1 MGWSFVN
8 DICRSERRPTLT
20 GARNSGKKKRSSSVL
35 CASYFYEKNKAALEF
50 QRWPGALNVPDPVAV
65 TVDPQGRV
73 YVSATTRRK
82 VADQDIREHRDWIPD
97 DVALTSVE
105 EKEAFLKRE
114 LAPGKVRLPGG
125 GLLDNNK
132 DGSIDWKDLTIHS
145 ERIYQLRDTAHD
157 GTADKITIFAEGFNS
172 VVTGI
177 AAGILYHDGWVYVTI
192 APDLVRLL
200 DTNDDGVA
208 DEREI
213 VAHGFGMHIAYAGH
227 DMHGPRIGR
236 IGASTGASVTKA

>member
-125 GLLDNNK
+125 GLLDNTRTAPSTGKISPYTASVSTNCAIRPTTARRTK
-132 DGSIDWKDLTIHS
+132 S
-145 ERIYQLRDTAHD
+145 RFLR
-157 GTADKITIFAEGFNS
+157 K
-172 VVTGI
+172 
-177 AAGILYHDGWVYVTI
+177 
-192 APDLVRLL
+192 
-200 DTNDDGVA
+200 
-208 DEREI
+208 
-213 VAHGFGMHIAYAGH
+213 
-227 DMHGPRIGR
+227 
-236 IGASTGASVTKA
+236 ASTASSRG